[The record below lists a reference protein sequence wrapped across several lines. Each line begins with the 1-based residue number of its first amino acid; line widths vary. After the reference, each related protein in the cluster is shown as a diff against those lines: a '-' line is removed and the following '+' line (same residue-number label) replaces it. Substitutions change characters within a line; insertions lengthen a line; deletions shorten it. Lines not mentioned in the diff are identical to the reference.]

1 MTNEPFAP
9 RLEFVLKAV
18 SMSRGQL
25 ASEVGVD
32 KSVVSRWF
40 SAGNLPS
47 SHNLA
52 RITAAIAARRD
63 GFSMLDWDCDLA
75 GLAAK
80 FAAAPTLAVSTPDTG
95 AATLGDWMPER
106 VRKDAFWTTAARGDA
121 YEGFWRS
128 TRPSNE
134 FPGRFTHD
142 HIMIR
147 KGPDGLLRTRM
158 GVVDMRFEG
167 VLLPTQTQLF
177 SMAVDA
183 ATGVFLFT
191 IFNAVLRHRA
201 EVMDGLTLT
210 LTRNGGGAAVAGRA
224 LMERT
229 GLLSGDLDGDDARF
243 EASIREN
250 PMAAEGSI
258 PENIRAHL
266 LRDVG
271 PSALR
276 AGGEVL
282 LTMAFAE
289 SLSRGPVSGLAA
301 PE

>member
-63 GFSMLDWDCDLA
+63 GFCMLDWDCDLA

-80 FAAAPTLAVSTPDTG
+80 FAAAPTSAVSPPDAG

-177 SMAVDA
+177 S
-183 ATGVFLFT
+183 

-229 GLLSGDLDGDDARF
+229 GLLSEDIGGDDARF
-243 EASIREN
+243 EASIRED
-250 PMAAEGSI
+250 PMAPEGSI
-258 PENIRAHL
+258 PEYIRAHL

-289 SLSRGPVSGLAA
+289 SLSRGAASGLAA